1 MNDRGHFQE
10 RRRLLRWLGAVAL
23 VLPAALAA
31 CANSNTSG
39 RRTRSDIS
47 GSDHRDAPSDSVYLF
62 GRTYRF

>member
-1 MNDRGHFQE
+1 MNDQGSPLE
-10 RRRLLRWLGAVAL
+10 RRRLLRWLGAATL

-39 RRTRSDIS
+39 QRTRSDIR
-47 GSDHRDAPSDSVYLF
+47 GSDHRDAPSDNVYLF